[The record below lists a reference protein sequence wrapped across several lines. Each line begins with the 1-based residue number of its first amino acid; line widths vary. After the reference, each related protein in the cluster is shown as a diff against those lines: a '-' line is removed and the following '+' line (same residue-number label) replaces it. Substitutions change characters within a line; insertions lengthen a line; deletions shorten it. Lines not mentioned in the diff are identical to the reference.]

1 MSGSSSVSIEVPG
14 AARCPAATL
23 VTDPRAG
30 TLRLQPD
37 TLGRAQH
44 LPDNMR
50 RRRIPTCGR
59 TLQCEKCQAFEPG
72 DGERWPGAGLA
83 VLRRS
88 KLAAAGLEGQ
98 QHRSLNG
105 APRRAWSARHGG
117 GAATGP
123 GGDNYALHDSQHG
136 PLHNT
141 SIGSS
146 RAWLLA
152 RATMYSNTGTRVKRE
167 IRRGPPI
174 WCCVC
179 LTWPKFSSPPAV
191 T

>member
-23 VTDPRAG
+23 VTDLRAG

-50 RRRIPTCGR
+50 RRRITTCGR

-146 RAWLLA
+146 RAVSTSYDVLRTFCTLLFVRYSLSCVF
-152 RATMYSNTGTRVKRE
+152 RA
-167 IRRGPPI
+167 
-174 WCCVC
+174 
-179 LTWPKFSSPPAV
+179 
-191 T
+191 

>member
-1 MSGSSSVSIEVPG
+1 VKDNVRRSSVSIEVPG

-59 TLQCEKCQAFEPG
+59 TLQCEKCQAFESG
-72 DGERWPGAGLA
+72 DGERWSGAGLA
-83 VLRRS
+83 ALRRS

-98 QHRSLNG
+98 QHWSLNR
-105 APRRAWSARHGG
+105 APRRALERAPWWRSCNRPWGG
-117 GAATGP
+117 IIMRCRPRNTAA
-123 GGDNYALHDSQHG
+123 
-136 PLHNT
+136 
-141 SIGSS
+141 
-146 RAWLLA
+146 
-152 RATMYSNTGTRVKRE
+152 
-167 IRRGPPI
+167 
-174 WCCVC
+174 C
-179 LTWPKFSSPPAV
+179 
-191 T
+191 